1 MTKILLHDTSNRT
14 PIISQHTKIN
24 SSYRQQINSFS
35 LFTISLLT
43 SKDKIRDTEI
53 KSNHALVIPFL
64 TLERLNQSN
73 THANTDCRLNHPLCS
88 TIGTLFTCTFTRIGH
103 TSSARNWRGTE
114 RNTELWW
121 WHNNGPGGSGYRWR
135 TFELDQSC
143 TMKQVRLLLF
153 TTKSTKLDY
162 HNYNYSYSYL
172 LPRHIHSTHSAST
185 ST

>member
-1 MTKILLHDTSNRT
+1 LLHDTSNST

-24 SSYRQQINSFS
+24 SSYRQQINSFP

-53 KSNHALVIPFL
+53 KSNHALVIPFSHSWTPKPIKYTRKHWL
-64 TLERLNQSN
+64 PTQSSTVFYNWHTLHMHVYTNW
-73 THANTDCRLNHPLCS
+73 PLHRH
-88 TIGTLFTCTFTRIGH
+88 GTG
-103 TSSARNWRGTE
+103 RGG

-121 WHNNGPGGSGYRWR
+121 WHNNGPGGSGCRWR

-162 HNYNYSYSYL
+162 HNYSYL